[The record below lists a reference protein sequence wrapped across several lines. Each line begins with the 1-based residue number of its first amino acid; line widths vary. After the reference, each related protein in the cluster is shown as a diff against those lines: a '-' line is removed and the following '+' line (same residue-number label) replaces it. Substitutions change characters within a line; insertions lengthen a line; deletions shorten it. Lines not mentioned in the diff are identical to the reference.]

1 MIKRDRDPATN
12 SKKRLISEIGKR
24 LNVKL
29 ITALVV
35 IIVEGMGFLGFF
47 IPLVDDFIKDSGK
60 PSFSIG

>member
-1 MIKRDRDPATN
+1 
-12 SKKRLISEIGKR
+12 
-24 LNVKL
+24 
-29 ITALVV
+29 VV